1 MSSDGVSVWMPEET
15 SSPKLSCHLT
25 WSYKLALHSNVQM
38 FCSASL
44 SFSRMVVEV
53 VGGLFWWAREG
64 DWMDRNSRL
73 AKIEDVKGWIS
84 TNREGVCYDT
94 LPQKK
99 NKKNT
104 TNSSVLK
111 KCPFLSHDEENH
123 LLALWKVLFTLSWHS
138 TTTHHF
144 ADISLGNLFKKDSI
158 RSEEFH
164 LMDEY
169 DSKGLNF

>member
-99 NKKNT
+99 KKKNT
-104 TNSSVLK
+104 TNSSVKKMSFPVSRWGKSLIGPLK
-111 KCPFLSHDEENH
+111 GIVHPKLTLHHYSPLCRYKFRKPF
-123 LLALWKVLFTLSWHS
+123 
-138 TTTHHF
+138 
-144 ADISLGNLFKKDSI
+144 
-158 RSEEFH
+158 
-164 LMDEY
+164 
-169 DSKGLNF
+169 